1 MVYRREGMDEWN
13 MTMDYYRR
21 VSVHRH
27 GFAAPVRSGSASFL
41 DKNGFLHVCILSK
54 CLYLLYVLPLL

>member
-1 MVYRREGMDEWN
+1 MDEWN
-13 MTMDYYRR
+13 TTMDYYRR